1 MLTMTVK
8 PCYKFIFNER
18 NNMSKT
24 MTKYQ
29 LDHFKRKVKRHFDP
43 LIEEQELLVKQYR
56 TEATKRIV
64 GKLAKKMGAD
74 RILTA
79 FKNAEDQMKKAR
91 EDAKT
96 FFIKKAR
103 SEDKKENINYHF
115 TKDSSDEISLE
126 DCEDQLRD
134 WAKDLVDR
142 EIRRRPEGKM
152 LKQLEDVKT
161 KALDTVM
168 ESGSSETL
176 IKALELCTR
185 KIGIAWI
192 VDTSNIKQI
201 SA

>member
-1 MLTMTVK
+1 
-8 PCYKFIFNER
+8 
-18 NNMSKT
+18 

-29 LDHFKRKVKRHFDP
+29 LDHFRQKVRRHFDP
-43 LIEEQELLVKQYR
+43 LIEEQELLVKQHR

-74 RILTA
+74 KILTA
-79 FKNAEDQMKKAR
+79 FRNAEEELKRVR

-96 FFIKKAR
+96 FFVKKAR
-103 SEDKKENINYHF
+103 TEDKKDKLNYSF
-115 TKDSSDEISLE
+115 KEEGEKISLA
-126 DCEDQLRD
+126 DCEEQLRD
-134 WAKDLVDR
+134 WAKELVDR

-152 LKQLEDVKT
+152 LSQLEDVKV

-185 KIGIAWI
+185 KIGIAWV
-192 VDTSNIKQI
+192 VDTSHIKQI
-201 SA
+201 SQ

>member
-1 MLTMTVK
+1 MA
-8 PCYKFIFNER
+8 
-18 NNMSKT
+18 KT

-29 LDHFKRKVKRHFDP
+29 LDHFKSKVKRHFNP

-74 RILTA
+74 KILTA
-79 FKNAEDQMKKAR
+79 FRNAEEQMKRVR

-96 FFIKKAR
+96 FFVKKAKT
-103 SEDKKENINYHF
+103 EDKKEKLNYNF
-115 TKDSSDEISLE
+115 TKDSGDKISLD
-126 DCEDQLRD
+126 DCEEQLRD

-152 LKQLEDVKT
+152 LSQLEDVKT

-185 KIGIAWI
+185 KIGIAWV

>member
-1 MLTMTVK
+1 MA
-8 PCYKFIFNER
+8 
-18 NNMSKT
+18 KT
-24 MTKYQ
+24 MANYQ
-29 LDHFKRKVKRHFDP
+29 RDHFKRKVRRHFDP

-74 RILTA
+74 KILTA

-96 FFIKKAR
+96 FFVKKAKT
-103 SEDKKENINYHF
+103 EDKKERLKYNF
-115 TKDSSDEISLE
+115 TKDNNEDISLS
-126 DCEDQLRD
+126 DCEEQLRD

-161 KALDTVM
+161 KAIDTVM

-176 IKALELCTR
+176 VKALDLCTQ
-185 KIGIAWI
+185 KIGIAWV
-192 VDTSNIKQI
+192 VDTSQIKQI
-201 SA
+201 AKD